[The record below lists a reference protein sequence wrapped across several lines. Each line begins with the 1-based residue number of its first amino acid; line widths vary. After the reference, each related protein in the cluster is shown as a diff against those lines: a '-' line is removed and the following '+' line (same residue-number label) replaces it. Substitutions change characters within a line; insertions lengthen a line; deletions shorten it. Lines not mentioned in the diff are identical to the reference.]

1 LFGRPKNDSQP
12 AETPVKDGGKGRP
25 TPSRKEAEAAAK
37 AMAKTPRTRKEQ
49 AAAERLARG
58 ASGREVRAGMKSGDE
73 RYLLARDRGPVR
85 RFVRDFVDT
94 RWSLVELMIPVLIVS
109 MVLGYSGSTGA
120 RSFSSLL
127 LLMMFIIV
135 VVEMVGLRFRIRR
148 EITKRFPGES
158 LKGIT
163 YYAVIRA
170 MQVRFLRLPKPQVKR
185 GQALSDTYR

>member
-1 LFGRPKNDSQP
+1 MFGRTKNDPQP

-49 AAAERLARG
+49 AAAERLARS
-58 ASGREVRAGMKSGDE
+58 ASGREVRAGMKAGDE
-73 RYLLARDRGPVR
+73 RYVLARDKGPVR

-109 MVLGYSGSTGA
+109 MVLGYSGNTGA

-127 LLMMFIIV
+127 LLMMFVIV

-148 EITKRFPGES
+148 EVTKRFPGES

-185 GQALSDTYR
+185 GQALPDTYR

>member
-1 LFGRPKNDSQP
+1 
-12 AETPVKDGGKGRP
+12 
-25 TPSRKEAEAAAK
+25 
-37 AMAKTPRTRKEQ
+37 
-49 AAAERLARG
+49 
-58 ASGREVRAGMKSGDE
+58 MKSGDE

-148 EITKRFPGES
+148 EVTKRFPGES

-185 GQALSDTYR
+185 GQALPDTYR

>member
-1 LFGRPKNDSQP
+1 MFGRTKNDSQP

-37 AMAKTPRTRKEQ
+37 ALAKTPRTRKEQ
-49 AAAERLARG
+49 AAAERLARS
-58 ASGREVRAGMKSGDE
+58 ASGREVRAGMKAGDE
-73 RYLLARDRGPVR
+73 RYVLARDKGPVR

-109 MVLGYSGSTGA
+109 MVLGYSGSTQA

-127 LLMMFIIV
+127 LLMMFVIV
-135 VVEMVGLRFRIRR
+135 VVEMVGLRFRVRR

-185 GQALSDTYR
+185 GQALPDTYR

>member
-1 LFGRPKNDSQP
+1 LFGRTKNDSQP

-49 AAAERLARG
+49 AAAERLARS

>member
-1 LFGRPKNDSQP
+1 LFGRTKNDSQP

>member
-1 LFGRPKNDSQP
+1 MFGRTKNDSQP

-37 AMAKTPRTRKEQ
+37 ALAKTPRTRKEQ
-49 AAAERLARG
+49 AAAERLARSS
-58 ASGREVRAGMKSGDE
+58 SGREVRAGMKAGDE
-73 RYLLARDRGPVR
+73 RYVLARDKGPVR

-109 MVLGYSGSTGA
+109 MVLGYSGSTQA

-127 LLMMFIIV
+127 LLMMFVIV

-185 GQALSDTYR
+185 GQALPDTYR